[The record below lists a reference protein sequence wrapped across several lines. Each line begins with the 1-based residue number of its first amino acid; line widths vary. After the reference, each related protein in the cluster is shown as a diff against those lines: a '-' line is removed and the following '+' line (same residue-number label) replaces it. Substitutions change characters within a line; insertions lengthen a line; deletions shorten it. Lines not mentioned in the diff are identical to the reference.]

1 MIRGNPLQPTN
12 DIVVRV
18 QAIVVMK
25 ISSNYPTKLV
35 YLLIGTLLLFEAKK

>member
-1 MIRGNPLQPTN
+1 MIRDNPLQPTN

-18 QAIVVMK
+18 QAIVVLK
-25 ISSNYPTKLV
+25 ISSNYLTKV